1 MDYTI
6 ESYLNVV
13 KGYIKNKKLHEPI
26 CAELENH
33 LRDAAD
39 FYVEIGY
46 DEVTAKFK
54 ALEDMGP
61 PHYVAEDL
69 AKLHELSYGQKFAEA
84 VYTVIMVVAIGL
96 ALAGYLFSKLIV
108 DYTHSEDFV
117 FMIVPVLIG
126 FIMSVKH
133 KRVLPARMAII
144 LAVASFG
151 SLIDF
156 WNMSLARVLGM
167 WVEYRTM
174 MELDMYGQTQN
185 GLIQLGSVVL
195 TVAVI
200 GLLVFVYDR
209 ISTYVRT
216 PSAASVD
223 FKRMFEICA
232 IPVLCVI
239 LISFAATQAYMHQAD
254 VKEKEEWNKVVAE
267 FCDYCLENE
276 KITEDEIDDVI
287 AHFDYLEFEEYE
299 HTDDPYCKK
308 HLSAVIGDKS
318 IAFPH
323 FYICVMEDGTVKIE
337 VVAYI
342 LNSVWEQE
350 EKGYSFGNNPLERL
364 NEGDDASKF
373 TDIVK
378 EENLLFYYR
387 YNAESDEVTYSTT
400 FQAGDSAFDGFT
412 FYVTVDSGI
421 ITNTYYDDF
430 P

>member
-1 MDYTI
+1 VKFNFDD
-6 ESYLNVV
+6 YLNVV
-13 KGYIKNKKLHEPI
+13 KLNIKNKKLREPI
-26 CAELENH
+26 CEELESH
-33 LRDAAD
+33 LQEAAN
-39 FYVEIGY
+39 FYSEIGY
-46 DEVTAKFK
+46 DDSMAKYK

-69 AKLHELSYGQKFAEA
+69 AKLHELSIGQIFTQA
-84 VYTVIMVVAIGL
+84 VYTVLMVAAIGL
-96 ALAGYLFSKLIV
+96 TLAGSLFSKFIV
-108 DYTHSEDFV
+108 DYTHSDDFV

-156 WNMSLARVLGM
+156 WNMALVRIFGM

-174 MELDMYGQTQN
+174 MELDMYGQTQS
-185 GLIQLGSVVL
+185 GLIKLGSIVL
-195 TVAVI
+195 TVVVI
-200 GLLVFVYDR
+200 GLLAFVYER
-209 ISTYVRT
+209 ISTYVLT
-216 PSAASVD
+216 PSAASVE
-223 FKRMFEICA
+223 FKRMFEICV

-239 LISFAATQAYMHQAD
+239 LIGFAATKMYMHRAD

-276 KITEDEIDDVI
+276 KITAEKVDDVI
-287 AHFDYLEFEEYE
+287 AHFDYLEFIEYE
-299 HTDDPYCKK
+299 HTDDPCCKK
-308 HLSAVIGDKS
+308 HFSAAIGDKS

-323 FYICVMEDGTVKIE
+323 FYICVMEDGTVEIE
-337 VVAYI
+337 VVAYM

-350 EKGYSFGNNPLERL
+350 EKGYSFGNNPLESL
-364 NEGDDASKF
+364 NEGADITEF
-373 TDIVK
+373 TDVVK
-378 EENLLFYYR
+378 EEELQFFYKYK
-387 YNAESDEVTYSTT
+387 ADSDEVTYSTT
-400 FQAGDSAFDGFT
+400 FKAGESAFDAFI